1 MAEDDRAVAE
11 GSASWGLQGGMG
23 LHLCGSRL
31 QPRSH
36 AESGTSSGLSQDCNV
51 SDGSKKD
58 VLATSGSGP
67 SVLRVTKSRNQNRF
81 QVTSSFF
88 RSLLEWS
95 RSAHV
100 RFRDALFHP

>member
-36 AESGTSSGLSQDCNV
+36 AESGASSGLSQGCNV

-58 VLATSGSGP
+58 VLATSRSGP

-81 QVTSSFF
+81 QVASSFF
-88 RSLLEWS
+88 PQPAREPTLSWNQFNVLT
-95 RSAHV
+95 
-100 RFRDALFHP
+100 